1 MGGVQRWAIPF
12 HLLHSKARRK
22 LFPNAPSLRSSLPP
36 QPPVVLLRAAD
47 PHLDCHPS
55 ANPDGDPAAGLSW
68 SMKMRAKGEED
79 VRTQTLRADLLA
91 VERGFGEDR
100 V

>member
-1 MGGVQRWAIPF
+1 M
-12 HLLHSKARRK
+12 
-22 LFPNAPSLRSSLPP
+22 
-36 QPPVVLLRAAD
+36 AAD

-68 SMKMRAKGEED
+68 SMKTRAKGEED